1 MTDLRRRKRI
11 SVCARLMK
19 PQPLA
24 ILLATIFFTYQK
36 IIYFPLLFWFTQNE
50 ADIMIVFFAVGLL
63 IGALN
68 GGLLAML
75 QVKDKYRIIQ
85 VFFLSFFF
93 LGIIVIE
100 ACAQLGYIWLIGFG
114 AFILALSLAIL
125 TSIELMLLDVPPFA

>member
-1 MTDLRRRKRI
+1 
-11 SVCARLMK
+11 MK

-24 ILLATIFFTYQK
+24 ILLATIFYTYQK

-68 GGLLAML
+68 GGLMAML

-93 LGIIVIE
+93 LGIIIIE
-100 ACAQLGYIWLIGFG
+100 ACA
-114 AFILALSLAIL
+114 
-125 TSIELMLLDVPPFA
+125 

>member
-1 MTDLRRRKRI
+1 
-11 SVCARLMK
+11 MK

-63 IGALN
+63 VGALN
-68 GGLLAML
+68 GGLMAMM
-75 QVKDKYRIIQ
+75 QVKDRYRIIQ

-93 LGIIVIE
+93 FGIILIE
-100 ACAQLGYIWLIGFG
+100 ACA
-114 AFILALSLAIL
+114 
-125 TSIELMLLDVPPFA
+125 

>member
-1 MTDLRRRKRI
+1 
-11 SVCARLMK
+11 MK

-68 GGLLAML
+68 GGLMAMM
-75 QVKDKYRIIQ
+75 QVKDRYRIIQ

-93 LGIIVIE
+93 FGIILIE
-100 ACAQLGYIWLIGFG
+100 ACA
-114 AFILALSLAIL
+114 
-125 TSIELMLLDVPPFA
+125 